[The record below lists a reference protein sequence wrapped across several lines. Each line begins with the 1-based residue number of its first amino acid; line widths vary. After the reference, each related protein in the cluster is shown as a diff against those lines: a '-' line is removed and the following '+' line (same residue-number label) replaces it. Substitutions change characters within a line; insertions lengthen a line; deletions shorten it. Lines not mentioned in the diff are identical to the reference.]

1 MTSEDRVV
9 ELTGVGRSFGGDFP
23 TTVLRDVDLT
33 ITDGEFVAIVGPSGS
48 GKSTLLNVL
57 GLLDTPD
64 TGRYRLKGLDTTTV
78 SQRRRARLRA
88 EHIGF
93 VFQAFHLLPHLSVL
107 ENAALGGLYLGLS
120 ARERTDR
127 ADDLLGRVGLGRR
140 RSARPAT
147 LSGGERQR
155 VAIARALVTSPSL
168 LLADEPTG
176 NLDTA
181 SAEAVLTLF
190 EQLHANGTTIAMITH
205 DPAVASRATRSVR
218 IVDGVV
224 RP

>member
-1 MTSEDRVV
+1 MTAEGRVV
-9 ELTGVGRSFGGDFP
+9 ELAGVGRSYGGDSP
-23 TTVLRDVDLT
+23 TTVLRDVDLA
-33 ITDGEFVAIVGPSGS
+33 IAEGEFVAIVGPSGS

-107 ENAALGGLYLGLS
+107 ENAALGGLYLGLP

-127 ADDLLGRVGLGRR
+127 AGDLLGRVGLGCRR
-140 RSARPAT
+140 NARPAT

-190 EQLHANGTTIAMITH
+190 EQLHADGTTIAMITH

>member
-1 MTSEDRVV
+1 MTSESRVV
-9 ELTGVGRSFGGDFP
+9 ELAGVSRSFGGDSP
-23 TTVLRDVDLT
+23 TRVLRDVDLA
-33 ITDGEFVAIVGPSGS
+33 ISEGELVAIVGPSGS

-64 TGRYRLKGLDTTTV
+64 AGRYRLRGVDTTTL
-78 SQRRRARLRA
+78 SQRARARLRA

-127 ADDLLGRVGLGRR
+127 AGDLLSRVDLGHRLG
-140 RSARPAT
+140 ARPAT

-155 VAIARALVTSPSL
+155 VAIARALVASPSL

-176 NLDTA
+176 NLDSA
-181 SAEAVLTLF
+181 SADAVLTLF
-190 EQLHANGTTIAMITH
+190 EQLHADGATIAMITH
-205 DPAVASRATRSVR
+205 DPSVASRSTRCVR
-218 IVDGVV
+218 IIDGVV